1 MKVLVIDT
9 YDSFTFNLC
18 QQIGALGADPI
29 VVKSD
34 APFEHVCAIPCDR
47 IVLSPGHGH
56 PRDSSLYRR
65 VLATMSRT
73 IPTLGVCL
81 GHQAIGLAF
90 GADVVRANRVMHGRT
105 SLIRHDGKTIFAG
118 LADPLTATRYHSLI
132 LDAGTIPPDLVVTA
146 QSADDGVVMGVRHT
160 IYPIE
165 GVQFHPESILT
176 PEGSRLMEN
185 FLDYPEGVA

>member
-1 MKVLVIDT
+1 MRVLVIDT

-18 QQIGALGADPI
+18 QQIGALGAEPV

-34 APFEHVCAIPCDR
+34 APFALVRAIPCDR

-56 PRDSSLYRR
+56 PRDSHLYRQ
-65 VLATMSRT
+65 VLATMSLT
-73 IPTLGVCL
+73 VPTLGVCL

-90 GADVVRANRVMHGRT
+90 GAGVVRAGRVMHGRT
-105 SLIRHDGKTIFAG
+105 SPIRHDGRSIFAG

-132 LDAGTIPPDLVVTA
+132 LDVGTLPRELAVTA
-146 QSADDGVVMGVRHT
+146 RSMDDGVIMGVRHT
-160 IYPIE
+160 VYPIE

-176 PEGSRLMEN
+176 RDGMRILEN
-185 FLDYPEGVA
+185 FLAYPEGAA

>member
-18 QQIGALGADPI
+18 QQIGALGADPV

-34 APFEHVCAIPCDR
+34 VPFEQIRAIPCDR

-56 PRDSSLYRR
+56 PRDSHLYRQ
-65 VLATMSRT
+65 VLATLSRT
-73 IPTLGVCL
+73 VPTLGVCL

-90 GADVVRANRVMHGRT
+90 GAEVVRANHVMHGRT
-105 SLIRHDGKTIFAG
+105 SLIRHDGKRLFAG
-118 LADPLTATRYHSLI
+118 LESPLTATRYHSLI
-132 LDAGTIPPDLVVTA
+132 LDPGTIPPELAVTA
-146 QSADDGVVMGVRHT
+146 RSADDGVVMGVRHT
-160 IYPIE
+160 LYPIE

-176 PEGSRLMEN
+176 PEGSQMMAN
-185 FLDYPEGVA
+185 FLASPEGAA

>member
-18 QQIGALGADPI
+18 QQIGALGADPV

-34 APFEHVCAIPCDR
+34 APFEHVCSIPCDR

-56 PRDSSLYRR
+56 PRDSHLYRQ

-90 GADVVRANRVMHGRT
+90 GAEVVRTDRVMHGRT
-105 SLIRHDGKTIFAG
+105 SPIRHDGKGIFAG
-118 LADPLTATRYHSLI
+118 LASPITATRYHSLI
-132 LDAGTIPPDLVVTA
+132 LDAGTIPPELAVTA
-146 QSADDGVVMGVRHT
+146 RSADDDVVMGVRHVV
-160 IYPIE
+160 YPIE

-176 PEGSRLMEN
+176 RDGMRILEN
-185 FLDYPEGVA
+185 FLAYPEGAA